1 MRRYDHGLDADWIAR
16 QATITQRLVDSARR
30 TLDRERAEGRL
41 NEPMFDTAVNYAVE
55 RVQDGWALGEPVD
68 ELRARLDEAA
78 GWAREALDWGMRLD
92 GLEAYRWLETALLSG
107 DSALALEV
115 AGRIPDEIEELDIQV
130 PVARDFLA
138 ALARL
143 VERRLEDAERL
154 SIAVAEASSGPR
166 RSLAGAREFAG
177 LGELVGATATRDQAG
192 FDQAVSIRTAS
203 VVARYDRSEEG
214 RRHRHGLLDLPG
226 ASVAAI
232 ARALGLRLPSGHT
245 YLATELAEAR

>member
-1 MRRYDHGLDADWIAR
+1 MRRYDHGVDAGWVAR
-16 QATITQRLVDSARR
+16 QATITQRLVDTSRQ
-30 TLDRERAEGRL
+30 TLENQRAEGRL

-55 RVQDGWALGEPVD
+55 RVQDGWALGEPVKA
-68 ELRARLDEAA
+68 LRERLGEAA

-130 PVARDFLA
+130 PVVRDFLV

-143 VERRLEDAERL
+143 AERRLDDAERL

-166 RSLAGAREFAG
+166 RSLTGVREFAG
-177 LGELVGATATRDQAG
+177 LGELVRATAMRDQAG
-192 FDQAVSIRTAS
+192 FDDAVGIRTAS
-203 VVARYDRSEEG
+203 VVSRYDRSEEG
-214 RRHRHGLLDLPG
+214 RRHRHGLLDLRG
-226 ASVAAI
+226 ASVAAT
-232 ARALGLRLPSGHT
+232 ARALGLRLPAGHT
-245 YLATELAEAR
+245 YLATELVEAH